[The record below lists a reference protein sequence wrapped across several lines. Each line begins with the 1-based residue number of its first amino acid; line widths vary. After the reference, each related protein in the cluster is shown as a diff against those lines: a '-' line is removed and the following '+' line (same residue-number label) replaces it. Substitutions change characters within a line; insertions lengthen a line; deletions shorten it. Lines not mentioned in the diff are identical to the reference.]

1 MKKLKECE
9 SELTQKGEMVSR
21 LQSKAEQIGKI
32 LNNLEKYNHLINQDA
47 DAKGVKSPTTANVDK
62 ALKSPQGDGKCLLPR
77 HSSSNMGDSIKSKYK
92 ENEGQPP
99 TKKIDLKE
107 IPPFKSKIKKNEE
120 ISMPPVSEGVVNN
133 P

>member
-1 MKKLKECE
+1 M
-9 SELTQKGEMVSR
+9 SR